1 MANDLGFGQKSRSK
15 LDITT
20 GLEKSRKVVN
30 DDQYLDKAADRAA
43 QKSGFESREPTER
56 VKRVRKSKEP
66 NDHVYVRAPISIINS
81 FKAMCNETGESY
93 GEALT
98 RLMKASGY

>member
-1 MANDLGFGQKSRSK
+1 MANDLGFGQKTRSK

-20 GLEKSRKVVN
+20 GFEKSRKVVT
-30 DDQYLDKAADRAA
+30 DDQDLDEAADRAS

-56 VKRVRKSKEP
+56 VKRIRKSKEP
-66 NDHVYVRAPISIINS
+66 SDHVYVRAPISAINR
-81 FKAMCNETGESY
+81 FKAMCNDTGESY

-98 RLMKASGY
+98 RLMKSSGY